1 MMAIWRYIREKKM
14 DQFEPNKQHDACEF
28 LVFLIDIFHTAL
40 ARKVKFSSPDAS
52 ASSLKTRSKSKSM
65 SKSKE
70 ATQCFEMMKKT
81 YSNDYSEMVTMFHGI
96 LVSEIIDN
104 KTTIKTV
111 YEPFFVLDLPIPL
124 DNCVLADCLNMY
136 VREERMEGDNAWT
149 DDATGAKRDVNRRI
163 RFWTFPNILVIA
175 LKRFTNVSVKL
186 NTYVEFP
193 ETLDVSPYLTTTGSS
208 GSNESVESKSTYS
221 LYAVCNHTG
230 RAKGG
235 HYTASIKV
243 GSSSSSSS
251 SSWYLFDDETV
262 TRIPRAEY
270 VVNSSAYILFY
281 AKCEK

>member
-40 ARKVKFSSPDAS
+40 ARKVKFSSEAPPS
-52 ASSLKTRSKSKSM
+52 SSSLKTRSM
-65 SKSKE
+65 SKKTDT
-70 ATQCFEMMKKT
+70 TQCFEMMKKT

-124 DNCVLADCLNMY
+124 DTCVLADCLDTY

-149 DDATGAKRDVNRRI
+149 DDVTGAKRDVNRRI

-175 LKRFTNVSVKL
+175 LKRFTNASVKL

-193 ETLDVSPYLTTTGSS
+193 EMLDVSPYLTTGSEL
-208 GSNESVESKSTYS
+208 NDLKTIYS

-243 GSSSSSSS
+243 DS

-270 VVNSSAYILFY
+270 IVNSSAYMLFY
-281 AKCEK
+281 VKNERK